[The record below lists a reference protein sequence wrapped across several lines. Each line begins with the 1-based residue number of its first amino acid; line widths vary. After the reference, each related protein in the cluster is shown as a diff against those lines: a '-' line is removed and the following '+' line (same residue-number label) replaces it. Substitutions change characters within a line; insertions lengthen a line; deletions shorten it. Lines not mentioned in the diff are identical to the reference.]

1 MLIERIDLHPGGTE
15 LLNPCRI
22 HNYRHP
28 FHQHNLLPI
37 FIAKINKARALNAKT
52 KKKTKSSSMKIE
64 VARPRP
70 SVLGKQ

>member
-1 MLIERIDLHPGGTE
+1 MLTERIDLHPGGTE
-15 LLNPCRI
+15 LLNPSRI

-37 FIAKINKARALNAKT
+37 FIAKINKARALNGR
-52 KKKTKSSSMKIE
+52 KKKKKKGSMKIE
-64 VARPRP
+64 VARP